1 MMKNSNKIRPIN
13 LTEKEII
20 QNSLNK
26 LDPNLFN
33 ILTDEYL
40 IYINFNPIWKSK
52 EFPSIFLISQQQHTF
67 MKDFET
73 QDDIFS
79 VGLYMGFIKRG
90 VFLVSLELVEFV
102 WKKGVLSNKKCI
114 HLNSKGEKSILYG
127 NNILKR
133 MISKTSNNFQAG
145 EVLLI
150 FNELNEILAIAFSK
164 VDSISLENCS
174 NKDIIAINL
183 SDKGYYLRAKQ

>member
-20 QNSLNK
+20 RNSLNK

-33 ILTDEYL
+33 SLTEEYL
-40 IYINFNPIWKSK
+40 IYICFNPIWKSK
-52 EFPSIFLISQQQHTF
+52 EFPSIFLISQQQHNF
-67 MKDFET
+67 MKSFEN

-79 VGLYMGFIKRG
+79 VGLYIGFIKQG
-90 VFLVSLELVEFV
+90 IFLVSLELVEFV
-102 WKKGVLSNKKCI
+102 YKKGFLSDVKFIVVNP
-114 HLNSKGEKSILYG
+114 KGEKAILYG
-127 NNILKR
+127 NNMLKR

-145 EVLLI
+145 EILII
-150 FNELNEILAIAFSK
+150 FNELNEILAIALSK
-164 VDSISLENCS
+164 VESISLENCGP
-174 NKDIIAINL
+174 KDIIAINL